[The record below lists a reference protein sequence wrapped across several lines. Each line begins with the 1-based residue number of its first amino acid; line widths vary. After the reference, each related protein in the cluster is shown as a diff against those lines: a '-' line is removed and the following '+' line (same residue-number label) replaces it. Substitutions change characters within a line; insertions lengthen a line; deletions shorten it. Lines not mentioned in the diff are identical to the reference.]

1 MRLFLFFVLIQ
12 LVGFGDFLGTIRQVT
27 RLKLAITLFEYAWF
41 SDETLS
47 LLKLS
52 SMRLE
57 RYFRDPDDAG
67 DTGPLSCLSGQIP
80 LPHAI

>member
-1 MRLFLFFVLIQ
+1 MRHFLFFALTQ
-12 LVGFGDFLGTIRQVT
+12 RVGFGDFLKTVRQVT
-27 RLKLAITLFEYAWF
+27 RLKLAITLLESAWF
-41 SDETLS
+41 SYETLS

-67 DTGPLSCLSGQIP
+67 DTDPLSYLSGQIP

>member
-1 MRLFLFFVLIQ
+1 MRHFLFFALIQ
-12 LVGFGDFLGTIRQVT
+12 RVGFGDFLGTVRQVT
-27 RLKLAITLFEYAWF
+27 RLKLAIPLLESAWF
-41 SDETLS
+41 SYETLS

-67 DTGPLSCLSGQIP
+67 DTDPLSCQSGQIP

>member
-1 MRLFLFFVLIQ
+1 MRLFLFFALIQ
-12 LVGFGDFLGTIRQVT
+12 RVRFGDFLGTVRQVA
-27 RLKLAITLFEYAWF
+27 RLKLAITLLESAWF
-41 SDETLS
+41 SYETLS

-67 DTGPLSCLSGQIP
+67 DTDPLLCLSGQIL